1 MKSLERMTLAL
12 AREKLS
18 YDSTQL
24 EALSQ
29 QIRQGDLTAV
39 LKIYEE
45 DIKNPVKSAI
55 TGTLLRSMFIQV
67 QKAKVSTARLYQA
80 TTHSNVPRWISIK
93 HWLASIS
100 C

>member
-1 MKSLERMTLAL
+1 MTLAL
-12 AREKLS
+12 AKDKLS

-24 EALSQ
+24 EALSH

-45 DIKNPVKSAI
+45 DIKNPVKSALS
-55 TGTLLRSMFIQV
+55 GTLLRSMFIQV
-67 QKAKVSTARLYQA
+67 QKAKVSTVRLYQA
-80 TTHSNVPRWISIK
+80 ATHLDVHRWILIK
-93 HWLASIS
+93 HWLALIS

>member
-1 MKSLERMTLAL
+1 MTLAL

-18 YDSTQL
+18 YDSPQL

-55 TGTLLRSMFIQV
+55 MGTLLRSMFIQV
-67 QKAKVSTARLYQA
+67 QKAKVSTVHLY
-80 TTHSNVPRWISIK
+80 
-93 HWLASIS
+93 
-100 C
+100 